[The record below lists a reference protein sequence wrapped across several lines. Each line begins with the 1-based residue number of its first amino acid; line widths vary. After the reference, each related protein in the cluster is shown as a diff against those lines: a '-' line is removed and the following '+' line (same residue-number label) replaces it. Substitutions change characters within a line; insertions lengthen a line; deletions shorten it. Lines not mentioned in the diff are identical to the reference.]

1 MSKLMTQSQNKDAFE
16 NGLDG
21 QPASDI
27 YECEC
32 QDKKAYR
39 LTFDGASTG
48 QYIMEYCQKCYDSDN
63 KLFMIS
69 MEAIQ

>member
-1 MSKLMTQSQNKDAFE
+1 MTQSQNEDAFE
-16 NGLDG
+16 NEFGR
-21 QPASDI
+21 QPILDI

-48 QYIMEYCQKCYDSDN
+48 NYTVEYCQKCYDSDD
-63 KLFMIS
+63 KQFMIS
-69 MEAIQ
+69 EERLV

>member
-1 MSKLMTQSQNKDAFE
+1 MTQSQNETAFE
-16 NGLDG
+16 NGLGG
-21 QPASDI
+21 QPTLDI

-48 QYIMEYCQKCYDSDN
+48 HYIAEYCQKCYDSDD
-63 KLFMIS
+63 KQFMIYEERIS
-69 MEAIQ
+69 